1 MSLPNKMEPFSL
13 PAGFGEDDDTQ
24 PAVDFI
30 GVDPREH
37 ALETV
42 TYYTDML
49 EGDIVLVPF
58 VDGEPD
64 WANTTRDTIE
74 KFAGHWTELEQEDVS
89 RLGVLTDSFARFLS
103 DGTDDV
109 SVVTLWRDGTPDVRQ
124 IGGEDC
130 PAAHHLITDALI
142 DDEPLKVR
150 RPEKPDHILK
160 PAEPPK
166 PAEPKDPPKAA
177 NDNQEILLINPANWH
192 GLPVP
197 PREWFIE
204 DMIPMRQVTI
214 LNGDGG
220 VGKSLL
226 ALQIAAT
233 SALAVDTLGL
243 EPLAKPALYLGAEDG
258 ADEFQRRLADIVA
271 HHGAGFDD
279 LWRFRLLPLADRD
292 ALLCVPNR
300 AGIMKPTALWKRV
313 VVTIQDIKPGL
324 VVLDTAADLF
334 GGDEIKR
341 AQVRQFISMLR
352 KVAMESDCAILL
364 LAHPSVAGMQS
375 GSGSSGST
383 AWNNSVRSRLYLTR
397 PEGKDDSDPD
407 ARVLTTKKINYGKVG
422 NELRLRWQD
431 GVFVLDDGR
440 PTAAS
445 GLLNKRAD
453 ETFRSLLSAVNRT
466 GQRVASTKGV
476 NFAPAV
482 LAARPD
488 AEGVTKKQFEAAM
501 QRLLAGGIIKVI
513 WEGPPSKQRQRL
525 IVAAEDFGPK
535 GEGED

>member
-1 MSLPNKMEPFSL
+1 MLHPNPYEMKAFELPDVFR
-13 PAGFGEDDDTQ
+13 EDDHAE
-24 PAVDFI
+24 PVVGFV
-30 GVDPREH
+30 GVDEREH
-37 ALETV
+37 ALECLAD
-42 TYYTDML
+42 YADIL
-49 EGDIVLVPF
+49 FGDIVLVPF
-58 VDGEPD
+58 ADGKPD
-64 WANTTRDTIE
+64 WDNVTRDTIE
-74 KFAGHWTELEQEDVS
+74 KFSGHWSEIEPEDVP
-89 RLGVLTDSFARFLS
+89 RLGILTDSFARFLG

-109 SVVTLWRDGTPDVRQ
+109 SVVTLLAGGTPDVRQ

-130 PAAHHLITDALI
+130 PAAHHLVTDAII

-150 RPEKPDHILK
+150 QATPPKEPQKK
-160 PAEPPK
+160 EPPK
-166 PAEPKDPPKAA
+166 AD
-177 NDNQEILLINPANWH
+177 NDNQEIFLINPADWH
-192 GLPVP
+192 GKPVP

-226 ALQIAAT
+226 ALQIAAA
-233 SALAVDTLGL
+233 SALSVETLGL
-243 EPLAKPALYLGAEDG
+243 QPLAKPVLYLGAEDG
-258 ADEFQRRLADIVA
+258 AEEFQRRLADIVV

-279 LWRFRLLPLADRD
+279 LFRFRLLPLADRD
-292 ALLCVPNR
+292 ALLCVPNNR
-300 AGIMKPTALWKRV
+300 TGVMEPTALWKRV
-313 VVTIQDIKPGL
+313 VVTIQDLKSGL

-352 KVAMESDCAILL
+352 KVAMDNDCAILL

-375 GSGSSGST
+375 GTGSSGST

-422 NELRLRWQD
+422 NELKMRWQD
-431 GVFVLDDGR
+431 GVFVLDDGK
-440 PTAAS
+440 PTAFS
-445 GLLNKRAD
+445 GLLNRRHD
-453 ETFRSLLSAVNRT
+453 ETFRNLLSAVNRT
-466 GQRVASTKGV
+466 GQRVASTRGV
-476 NFAPAV
+476 NYAPAV

-488 AEGVTKKQFEAAM
+488 AEGVTKKQFEAAL
-501 QRLLAGGIIKVI
+501 QRLLAEGIVKVV

-525 IVAAEDFGPK
+525 IVSAEDFGPDS
-535 GEGED
+535 GAED